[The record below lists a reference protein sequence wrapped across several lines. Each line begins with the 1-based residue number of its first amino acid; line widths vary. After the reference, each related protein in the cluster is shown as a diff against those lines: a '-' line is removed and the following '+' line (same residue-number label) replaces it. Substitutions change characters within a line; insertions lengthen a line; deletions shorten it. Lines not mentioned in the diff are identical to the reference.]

1 MPGLTLAEGC
11 SPRGARRCC
20 YAHAMVDL
28 SSLSPRFAR
37 LLGPWVREVD
47 ASSLRADLLA
57 GLLGA
62 VLVLPQAIAFA
73 ALAGLPPAMGLAAAV
88 LPCAVAALAG
98 SSRQVV
104 SGPTN
109 ATSLALGAMLVPLA
123 AGDASLVVPL
133 ALTLTLFVGLMQ
145 LALALARLGSLA
157 NFISPSVML
166 GFTSGAAG
174 LIGWY
179 ALAGLM
185 GATGRAS
192 PWQALA
198 TGVSVSSLAVGGLT
212 LAVAVA
218 GRLWWRRGPHMLLA
232 LLVAVAACWWVSQPG
247 ASGLAWPAPL
257 RVGSPPSAWPIWQWP
272 FAEASRLAPLL
283 PQMLAAALALTV
295 VALGQST
302 AIAKV
307 LGARTGQVVDANRE
321 CLGQGLANLSAGF
334 GSGLI
339 VCGSLNRSL
348 PNLEAGA
355 RTPLAGVA
363 AALWLLLLVALAGPL
378 LAWIPM
384 AGVSALLGVVAWAL
398 VDRPAWA
405 RVWRLDRSEFGIA
418 LTTAVATLTL
428 RLEVAVLIGVMCSLV
443 VYLQRMAKPALRSM
457 GFDSQRM
464 GRPFVVIDG
473 APGGTLPECP
483 QLKLLRMEGSVWF
496 GAASHVAEHLRA
508 LRGPDASLNQRHLLV
523 MAKSMN
529 SIDLAGADLW
539 DNERIKR
546 REVGGDLYFHRP
558 RPQVL
563 ALWHRTGF
571 LQRLGADRV
580 FPDKHSA
587 IASIV
592 SRLDESVCANCT
604 VRLFDECSTRP
615 GAPWSHSI

>member
-1 MPGLTLAEGC
+1 M
-11 SPRGARRCC
+11 
-20 YAHAMVDL
+20 
-28 SSLSPRFAR
+28 
-37 LLGPWVREVD
+37 
-47 ASSLRADLLA
+47 
-57 GLLGA
+57 
-62 VLVLPQAIAFA
+62 LVLPQAIAFA

-123 AGDASLVVPL
+123 AGDVSLVVPL
-133 ALTLTLFVGLMQ
+133 ALALTFCVGLMQ

-157 NFISPSVML
+157 NFVSPSVML

-174 LIGWY
+174 LIAWY

-192 PWQALA
+192 PWQTLA
-198 TGVSVSSLAVGGLT
+198 AGVSFSSLAVGGLT

-218 GRLWWRRGPHMLLA
+218 GRLWWRRGPHMLVA
-232 LLVAVAACWWVSQPG
+232 LLVSIGACWWVSQPG
-247 ASGLAWPAPL
+247 AAGWAGPAPL

-295 VALGQST
+295 VALGQSM
-302 AIAKV
+302 AIAKA
-307 LGARTGQVVDANRE
+307 LGARTGQLIDANRE
-321 CLGQGLANLSAGF
+321 CLGQGLANLSAGL
-334 GSGLI
+334 GSSLV

-363 AALWLLLLVALAGPL
+363 AALWLLLLVALAGSL

-398 VDRPAWA
+398 VDRSAWA
-405 RVWRLDRSEFGIA
+405 RFWRLDRSEFGIA
-418 LTTAVATLTL
+418 LTTAVATLAL
-428 RLEVAVLIGVMCSLV
+428 RLEVAVLIGVICSLV

-457 GFDSQRM
+457 GFDSQRT

-473 APGGTLPECP
+473 ATGGTLPECP

-496 GAASHVAEHLRA
+496 GAVSHVAEHLRG
-508 LRGPDASLNQRHLLV
+508 LRGSGASSDQRHLLV

-546 REVGGDLYFHRP
+546 REAGGDLYFHRP

-571 LQRLGADRV
+571 LQSLGADRV

-592 SRLDESVCANCT
+592 SRLDESVCATCT

>member
-1 MPGLTLAEGC
+1 
-11 SPRGARRCC
+11 
-20 YAHAMVDL
+20 MVDL
-28 SSLSPRFAR
+28 SSLPPRLAR

-88 LPCAVAALAG
+88 LPCAIAALAG
-98 SSRQVV
+98 SSRQVL

-133 ALTLTLFVGLMQ
+133 ALALTLGVGLMQ
-145 LALALARLGSLA
+145 LLLSLARMGTLA

-192 PWQALA
+192 PWQAWA
-198 TGVSVSSLAVGGLT
+198 AGVSVSSLAVGGLT
-212 LAVAVA
+212 LAVAGA

-232 LLVAVAACWWVSQPG
+232 LLAAVIACWWATRHG
-247 ASGLAWPAPL
+247 GDWLAGPAPL
-257 RVGSPPSAWPIWQWP
+257 RVGSPPSAMPVWQSP
-272 FAEASRLAPLL
+272 LAEASRMAALL
-283 PQMLAAALALTV
+283 PQILASALALTII
-295 VALGQST
+295 ALGQSM
-302 AIAKV
+302 AIAK
-307 LGARTGQVVDANRE
+307 LLAARTGLAVDANRE
-321 CLGQGLANLSAGF
+321 CLGQGLANLSASF
-334 GSGLI
+334 GSALL
-339 VCGSLNRSL
+339 VCGSLNRSV

-363 AALWLLLLVALAGPL
+363 AALLLLLLVALAGPL
-378 LAWIPM
+378 LSWIPL
-384 AGVSALLGVVAWAL
+384 AGVSALLGVVAWGL
-398 VDRPAWA
+398 VDRSAWA
-405 RVWRLDRSEFGIA
+405 RAWRLDRSEFGIA
-418 LTTAVATLTL
+418 LVTALATLTL

-443 VYLQRMAKPALRSM
+443 VYLQRMARPALRSM
-457 GFDSQRM
+457 GFDSQRI
-464 GRPFVVIDG
+464 GRHFVVIDG
-473 APGGTLPECP
+473 APGSALPECP

-496 GAASHVAEHLRA
+496 GAVPHVAEHLRA
-508 LRGPDASLNQRHLLV
+508 LRESGDAQRQRHLLV

-539 DNERIKR
+539 DDERIKR
-546 REVGGDLYFHRP
+546 REAGGDLYFHRP

-563 ALWHRTGF
+563 ALWQRTGF
-571 LQRLGADRV
+571 LQRLGPDRL

-587 IASIV
+587 IAGIV